1 MSRIRRIVTRR
12 PADINLKMKIL
23 VTGGAGFIGSHV
35 SRLLLEDGYQVVVLD
50 NLKTGH
56 KTAVPKG
63 AKLVVGDISDPQK
76 TKLALKDV
84 DAVIHMAGLIV
95 VPESVKYPEKYFQNN
110 VLGAVSLLESM
121 KDIGVKKIIF
131 SSSACVYGA
140 AKNLPITE
148 DTPLAPDNPYGATKA
163 SVEAF
168 IQSYHAIYGF
178 DAMIL
183 RYFNPYGPG
192 ELHNPETHAIPNFV
206 KATLAKKP
214 IPLYWKGEQ
223 IRDFI
228 YIEDLAHA
236 HIDVLKLS
244 GFNIFNLGTET
255 GIKVKD
261 VVEEIFKIVGYK
273 VPINDLGKRPGDVHA
288 SYASSK
294 KLQKAVGWKAK
305 VDLSSGLRRTIDYY
319 KTLQT
324 R

>member
-1 MSRIRRIVTRR
+1 
-12 PADINLKMKIL
+12 MKIL

-35 SRLLLEDGYQVVVLD
+35 SRLLLKVGHQVVVLD

-76 TKLALKDV
+76 TKLALKGT
-84 DAVIHMAGLIV
+84 DAVIHLAGLIV
-95 VPESVKYPEKYFQNN
+95 VPESVKYPGKYFQNN
-110 VLGAVSLLESM
+110 VLGTVNLLESM
-121 KDIGVKKIIF
+121 KDTGVKKIIF

-140 AKNLPITE
+140 AKKLPITE
-148 DTPLAPDNPYGATKA
+148 DAPLAPDNPYGATKA
-163 SVEAF
+163 SIEAF

-178 DAMIL
+178 DATIL

-192 ELHNPETHAIPNFV
+192 ELHEPETHAIPNFI
-206 KATLAKKP
+206 KATLTKNP
-214 IPLYWKGEQ
+214 MPLYWKGQQ

-228 YIEDLAHA
+228 YIEDLARA

-255 GIKVKD
+255 GIQVKD
-261 VVEEIFKIVGYK
+261 VVREIFKIVGYK
-273 VPINDLGKRPGDVHA
+273 VPINDLGARPGDVHA

-294 KLQKAVGWKAK
+294 KLQKAIGWQAK
-305 VDLSSGLRRTIDYY
+305 TSLTEGLTRTIEYY
-319 KTLQT
+319 KNLKLPS
-324 R
+324 